1 MRRIL
6 AMLVMLTENEASSFS
21 HVLNDSLFTKEDQH
35 SIGESHNA

>member
-6 AMLVMLTENEASSFS
+6 ATLVMLTENETSSFT
-21 HVLNDSLFTKEDQH
+21 HVLNDSLFTKKDQQ